1 MHNMLALLER
11 FAATFSNHGIFSLG
25 LLLITGYIFG
35 KLAERIRFP
44 AITGYILA
52 GILVGEFGLGL
63 IHGESSELLRIVSEI
78 TLSFIALI
86 IGGEF
91 SFTKLKLY
99 GAKVILISLAE
110 MLLAFGFVTT
120 GLLLLGFPAYVCFL
134 LGAISAATAPA
145 ATVVIVKKLKAR
157 GPFVDYLYGIVA
169 MDDAGAVI
177 LFSLVFAFSSA
188 SITGKEVRLMQSVL
202 QAFREIGLSLALG
215 GAAGLL
221 IHLITIKKRNINE
234 IKIISIGLIF
244 LATSLAI
251 SLHVSPLIANMTIGM
266 LLINLN
272 TKNVRIITSL
282 EPLTPM
288 LYALFFAIAGT
299 ELDPSIFGDLGLVL
313 AGAVF
318 ISMRALGKYTG
329 VFTLAALLKTPRD
342 VKNYLGL
349 SLFPQAGVAIG
360 LVLFIQASP
369 ILEVAPGPVQDFLV
383 KTVNIV
389 LMSVFFNELTG
400 PLIARY
406 AIQKSMKSMKG
417 KA

>member
-1 MHNMLALLER
+1 MHNMPAFLER
-11 FAATFSNHGIFSLG
+11 LATTFSQHGIFSLG

-78 TLSFIALI
+78 TLSFIALR

-99 GAKVILISLAE
+99 GAKVILISRAE
-110 MLLAFGFVTT
+110 MLLAFGFVTL

-188 SITGKEVRLMQSVL
+188 SITGKEVDLIQSVL

-221 IHLITIKKRNINE
+221 IHLVTIKKRNINE

-272 TKNVRIITSL
+272 RKNVRIITSL

-313 AGAVF
+313 AGATF
-318 ISMRALGKYTG
+318 IGMRALGKYTG
-329 VFTLAALLKTPRD
+329 VFTAAALLKTPRE

-349 SLFPQAGVAIG
+349 SLFPQAVGTSFPRISIMPERKSWAARSITPEPQIPRGGWSSRVWMLNS
-360 LVLFIQASP
+360 LV
-369 ILEVAPGPVQDFLV
+369 PGS
-383 KTVNIV
+383 I
-389 LMSVFFNELTG
+389 
-400 PLIARY
+400 
-406 AIQKSMKSMKG
+406 
-417 KA
+417 